1 MNTKNLIIAASLF
14 AAAGSVLAENIAPYV
29 DQTQFTGTRTRAEV
43 IAELNSETADEKLA
57 RRAEYVDQARFVG
70 TKTRAEVL
78 AELESEYA
86 ADRYAGTRSPEYV
99 EHAKFVSTRSR
110 DEVRK
115 EAIQAAKG
123 VQTKGSAIG
132 G

>member
-14 AAAGSVLAENIAPYV
+14 AAAGSVLADNVSPYV
-29 DQTQFTGTRTRAEV
+29 DQTRFTGTRTRAEV
-43 IAELNSETADEKLA
+43 VAELNRETAEEKLA
-57 RRAEYVDQARFVG
+57 RRAEYVEPARFAG
-70 TKTRAEVL
+70 TRTRAEVL

-86 ADRYAGTRSPEYV
+86 ADRYAATRSPEYV
-99 EHAKFVSTRSR
+99 EHTKFVSTRSR

-123 VQTKGSAIG
+123 AQAKGSAIG